1 MKLFTLLLLLMPLY
15 AESAA
20 PELVCAPEARITFQS
35 RWLRGSLLKLE
46 SSEHNWE
53 LPWTGRENLV
63 TGTQLRGDR
72 MKDLVSPEAAESD
85 ELLNVVP
92 DVARYYVY
100 REKTQGQN
108 PLVKEVFVDRSL
120 LKGVESDGL
129 VITQLHQTLEITG
142 RTTSKVSVFRCRS
155 R

>member
-1 MKLFTLLLLLMPLY
+1 MKLFTFLLLLMPLY
-15 AESAA
+15 AEAA
-20 PELVCAPEARITFQS
+20 NPELVCAPEARITFQS
-35 RWLRGSLLKLE
+35 RWLRGSMLKLE
-46 SSEHNWE
+46 TSELSWE

-72 MKDLVSPEAAESD
+72 MKDLMSPEAAESD

-92 DVARYYVY
+92 DVARFYVY
-100 REKTQGQN
+100 REANRGKNPFVKT
-108 PLVKEVFVDRSL
+108 VYVDRSL

-129 VITQLHQTLEITG
+129 VITQLQQSLEITG
-142 RTTSKVSVFRCRS
+142 HPATKVSIFRCRS